1 MASSPVARPARVVGP
16 VGDPLLGH
24 AVPLARG
31 TLRYLERCART
42 YGDLVPLRFL
52 WKRILLVSGPAL
64 IEEVLV
70 ARRHHL
76 IKDIAQRS
84 DYALIGNGL
93 FLSEGATWR
102 RQRHLMQPAFHRA
115 RIAGYADTMVALTT
129 RALDGWRDGATR
141 DIYADMSRL
150 AMRIVAR
157 TLFGADLRA
166 EVDEVAAGLDAALAA
181 LADRVRGPQLFIP
194 LAVPAPAHRRL
205 WRARRRIDAIVARLI
220 ATRVAGGAPGDD
232 LLGMLLDA
240 RDEDGAPLAPMQV
253 RDEVMTILVGGYE
266 TAADLLAAAWALLA
280 QHPDVEAA
288 LHEEL
293 RAVLGGCPP
302 TFADLPRLRYTG
314 WVVAEALR
322 LFPPA
327 PALGREVTAAFDLGG
342 YRVARGTDVLISQWV
357 VHRDPRFFDAPGRF
371 RPARWADDLAGRL
384 PRFAYFPFG
393 GGPRVCIGNTFAT
406 MEMTLVLAT
415 IAQAYRLALPDDR
428 PIAMETLPT
437 LRPHGGLRMIAQ
449 RRA

>member
-1 MASSPVARPARVVGP
+1 MASSPAARPARVVGP

-70 ARRHHL
+70 AHRHHL

-84 DYALIGNGL
+84 DSALIGNGL

-102 RQRHLMQPAFHRA
+102 RQRRLMQPAFHRA
-115 RIAGYADTMVALTT
+115 RIADYADTMVALTT
-129 RALDGWRDGATR
+129 RALADWRDGETR
-141 DIYADMSRL
+141 DVYADMSRL

-166 EVDEVAAGLDAALAA
+166 EADEVAAGLDAALAA
-181 LADRVRGPQLFIP
+181 LADRVRGSQLFIP

-220 ATRVAGGAPGDD
+220 AARVAGGAPGDD

-240 RDEDGAPLAPMQV
+240 RDEDGAPLAPLQV
-253 RDEVMTILVGGYE
+253 RDEVMTILVGG
-266 TAADLLAAAWALLA
+266 T
-280 QHPDVEAA
+280 
-288 LHEEL
+288 
-293 RAVLGGCPP
+293 RRPP
-302 TFADLPRLRYTG
+302 ICS
-314 WVVAEALR
+314 
-322 LFPPA
+322 PP
-327 PALGREVTAAFDLGG
+327 
-342 YRVARGTDVLISQWV
+342 
-357 VHRDPRFFDAPGRF
+357 PGRSWPSTRTS
-371 RPARWADDLAGRL
+371 RPGSMRSCARSSTSGHRRSPICRTCGTPGGSS
-384 PRFAYFPFG
+384 PRRCASS
-393 GGPRVCIGNTFAT
+393 R
-406 MEMTLVLAT
+406 
-415 IAQAYRLALPDDR
+415 R
-428 PIAMETLPT
+428 P
-437 LRPHGGLRMIAQ
+437 Q
-449 RRA
+449 RSGAR